1 MARTRPIAAVLAAL
15 ALLACAGL
23 ALAADRTDRSF
34 GQDGVAQPAPP
45 FGVGRTGVGIRDLA
59 TASGGRLV
67 AAVGDL
73 EGGRGHFGAGRF
85 FRNGSL
91 DGSFGSGGYTARL
104 QVRHGGPAGS
114 GLQLHGRAIAPQEN
128 GRILVAGYQENE
140 LGGTATLLARFR
152 PNGFLDRSFGGG
164 GVIAPKPAVEG
175 VDAAHLDRG
184 GGAFHDVAIQ
194 HGGRIIAVGGQNE
207 ERGARPAGLVIAY
220 RPNGE
225 MDNSFGDD
233 ARLVFPRPRDG
244 VFTGFTSVR
253 SLSNGKI
260 LVAGYLHGRL
270 SVIRLTGGGQLD
282 PSFGGGDGIATPSA
296 GQPPACC
303 PFPAVIALA
312 KGGRILLSGIAERA
326 REEPVLLF
334 RLRPNGR
341 LDPSF
346 GKRGKVVGRPHRKD
360 LSAFL
365 ELGMTR
371 QRNGRIVVVG
381 ANELVDRESTVFYR
395 FTVLRYLA
403 SGKVDRG
410 FGSGGVASVAPST
423 GGVAASA
430 LALPNGR
437 VVVGGGLYDLHAH
450 PSPFRPVL
458 TRYLAGGR
466 SG

>member
-1 MARTRPIAAVLAAL
+1 MALTRPIAAALAAL
-15 ALLACAGL
+15 VLLSCAGL

-34 GQDGVAQPAPP
+34 GQNGVAQPAPP
-45 FGVGRTGVGIRDLA
+45 SGTGQDGVGIRDLA
-59 TASGGRLV
+59 TAAGSRLI

-73 EGGRGHFGAGRF
+73 DGSDGYFGAARLS
-85 FRNGSL
+85 RNGSL

-104 QVRHGGPAGS
+104 HVRHGGPAGS
-114 GLQLHGRAIAPQEN
+114 GLQLRGRAIALQKN

-140 LGGTATLLARFR
+140 LGGTATLLARYR
-152 PNGFLDRSFGGG
+152 PDGSLDHSFGGG

-184 GGAFHDVAIQ
+184 GGAFHDVAVQ
-194 HGGRIIAVGGQNE
+194 RDGRIIAVGGQNE

-225 MDNSFGDD
+225 LDDGFGDGG
-233 ARLVFPRPRDG
+233 RLVLPRPRDG

-253 SLSNGKI
+253 SLRSGKI

-270 SVIRLTGGGQLD
+270 SVLRLTEGGQLD
-282 PSFGGGDGIATPSA
+282 PSFGGGDGIAMPSA
-296 GQPPACC
+296 GQPRACC
-303 PFPAVIALA
+303 PFPATIALA

-334 RLRPNGR
+334 RLRPNGQ
-341 LDPSF
+341 LDPGF
-346 GKRGKVVGRPHRKD
+346 GKRGTVVGRPDRKG

-365 ELGMTR
+365 ELGMAR

-381 ANELVDRESTVFYR
+381 ASELVDRESTVFYR

-403 SGKVDRG
+403 NGKVDRG
-410 FGSGGVASVAPST
+410 FGSGGVATVSPPT

-430 LALPNGR
+430 VALPNGR
-437 VVVGGGLYDLHAH
+437 VAVGGGLYDLHAH
-450 PSPFRPVL
+450 PSPFHPVVARFL
-458 TRYLAGGR
+458 G
-466 SG
+466 